1 MFRISSR
8 PQLPASPPVPSA
20 QARKGWR
27 PGHNRRKHYAIFKEL
42 PPFRNWV
49 LGQGQDAGR
58 FGTDTG
64 RALTGKIGADA
75 TDLKWIRDHVSGAF
89 KILNTP
95 GVGSG
100 NVMDSYRGNYSV
112 NFDASYIWGAS
123 HSGAEFAP
131 SHIWQPVILYLGRP
145 R

>member
-1 MFRISSR
+1 MEFSKSR
-8 PQLPASPPVPSA
+8 
-20 QARKGWR
+20 AR
-27 PGHNRRKHYAIFKEL
+27 
-42 PPFRNWV
+42 FRNWA
-49 LGQGQDAGR
+49 LGQEWEAGR

-75 TDLKWIRDHVSGAF
+75 ASLKWIRDHVSGAF
-89 KILNTP
+89 QALNTP

-100 NVMDSYRGNYSV
+100 NIMDSYWGDYSV

-131 SHIWQPVILYLGRP
+131 SHIWQPMILYLGRP
-145 R
+145 K